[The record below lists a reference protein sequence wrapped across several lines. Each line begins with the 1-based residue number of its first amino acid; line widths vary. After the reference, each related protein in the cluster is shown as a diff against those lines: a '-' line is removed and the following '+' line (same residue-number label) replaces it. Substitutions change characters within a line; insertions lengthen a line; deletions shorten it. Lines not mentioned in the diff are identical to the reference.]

1 MIKSATAE
9 LSDGDADSDVLS
21 REELQLK
28 PQKVI
33 KEKKALESKNE
44 ILRRN
49 NIILQKGNWNFK
61 FI

>member
-1 MIKSATAE
+1 VIKSATAE

-49 NIILQKGNWNFK
+49 NIILQKGN
-61 FI
+61 